1 VKKKKRRQLLN
12 AGIAKHT
19 AAKPIYR
26 LAERIYRSSED
37 LINQTWWK
45 HGLTDPDAFHKHRT
59 TLELISGLALTPAE
73 GIDFDGSRFICIF
86 QGIDFP
92 DKRILVEFW
101 ILSGRSRLTIYLEES
116 QQVIKSAS
124 CSYVF
129 VNRAFQWLNE
139 RKISEEAAKKEAAKI
154 ARRIKKSATVKERKA
169 DG

>member
-1 VKKKKRRQLLN
+1 MKKKKRRQLLN

-26 LAERIYRSSED
+26 LEERVYKTAAD
-37 LINQTWWK
+37 LIDQTWWK
-45 HGLTDPDAFHKHRT
+45 HGLRDQSAFLKHRV
-59 TLELISGLALTPAE
+59 TLELIAGLALTPAE

-101 ILSGRSRLTIYLEES
+101 ILSVRSRLTIYSEDTKE
-116 QQVIKSAS
+116 VIKSAS

-139 RKISEEAAKKEAAKI
+139 RKISEEKIEKEVAKI
-154 ARRIKKSATVKERKA
+154 ARKIKKSAAVKERKA